1 MTKRSPSSSDNRDVA
16 DVLERVGDLLQ
27 AQGANPFRVRAWHRA
42 AETVRRSPQ
51 PVAEI
56 EAASGA
62 AGLTALPGIGKS
74 LASAIGELLH
84 TGRLALLERL
94 EGQISPEDLFTTV
107 PGIGETL
114 AERLHRDL
122 GLETLED
129 LELAAHD
136 GRLETVAGFGA
147 RRIRGVREALAAM
160 LARSTRRRAR
170 RFRAEERAAAEGAAR
185 PSVGTLLA
193 IDREYRARA
202 ERGELRRIAP
212 RRFNPTGEAWL
223 PVLHRERSVWSF
235 TALYSNPARAHALG
249 ATRDWVV
256 IYFERDGHEDQCTV
270 VTERS
275 GLLAGRR
282 VVRGRE
288 AECAREAGTP
298 ESAARER
305 RRSPTS
311 PHDRA

>member
-1 MTKRSPSSSDNRDVA
+1 MTERKRPPCDNADVA
-16 DVLERVGDLLQ
+16 DVLERVGDLLE

-42 AETVRRSPQ
+42 AATVRRSPR
-51 PVAEI
+51 PLSEI
-56 EAASGA
+56 EAACGEE
-62 AGLTALPGIGKS
+62 GLIALPGIGKS

-170 RFRAEERAAAEGAAR
+170 RFRDAERAAAESPAH

-193 IDREYRARA
+193 IDREYREGA

-212 RRFNPTGEAWL
+212 RRFNPGGEAWL
-223 PVLHRERSVWSF
+223 PVLHREKDGWSF
-235 TALYSNPARAHALG
+235 TALYSNTARAHALG

-275 GLLAGRR
+275 GPLAGQR

-288 AECAREAGTP
+288 AECARQAAEPGKAAG
-298 ESAARER
+298 AR
-305 RRSPTS
+305 RRSATS
-311 PHDRA
+311 AHDHR